1 MDITKT
7 LTDVLASQLNVDPS
21 VIGPDTSPKTLKAW
35 DSMKHVEL
43 VLAIEDAFGV
53 AFGAA
58 EVFGLN
64 SFGGIQDALV
74 AKLGAKAP
82 A

>member
-7 LTDVLASQLNVDPS
+7 LTEVFAKQLNVDAS
-21 VIGPDTSPKTLKAW
+21 LVGPDCSPKTLKSW
-35 DSMKHVEL
+35 DSLKHVEL
-43 VLAIEDAFGV
+43 VLAIEDEFGV
-53 AFGAA
+53 SFGAA
-58 EVFGLN
+58 EVFGLT
-64 SFGGIQDALV
+64 SFAGVHDALV